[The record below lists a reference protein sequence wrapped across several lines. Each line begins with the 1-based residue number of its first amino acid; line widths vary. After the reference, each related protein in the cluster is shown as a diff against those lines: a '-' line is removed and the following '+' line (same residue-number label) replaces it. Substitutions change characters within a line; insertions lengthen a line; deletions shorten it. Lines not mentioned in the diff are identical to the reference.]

1 MITKFD
7 TSQGGSAPGKSGKGS
22 SVMLYLALAV
32 GGFLL
37 YKYVIKP
44 KLDSKQDEDN

>member
-7 TSQGGSAPGKSGKGS
+7 TSQVTPGKPGS
-22 SVMLYLALAV
+22 SKLMLYVALAV

-44 KLDSKQDEDN
+44 KLDKDNEDN

>member
-1 MITKFD
+1 MITQFD
-7 TSQGGSAPGKSGKGS
+7 TSSAPKSKGGGSK
-22 SVMLYLALAV
+22 VLMLIGLAV

-44 KLDSKQDEDN
+44 KLDEKNKEE

>member
-7 TSQGGSAPGKSGKGS
+7 TSQGGNGPGKSGKGS
-22 SVMLYLALAV
+22 GVMLYLALAV

-44 KLDSKQDEDN
+44 KLDKKHDEDN